1 METLGGEFGKK
12 FGVVGNMALQGVGE
26 PWSLPFT
33 IFHTLAVMRAVL
45 LHSVF
50 LLHATA
56 SHGPQTDID

>member
-1 METLGGEFGKK
+1 METFGGGFGKR
-12 FGVVGNMALQGVGE
+12 FGVVGNVALQGVRE

-33 IFHTLAVMRAVL
+33 IFHILAVMRAVL
-45 LHSVF
+45 LYSVF